1 MDEPML
7 DGSMMAGSLMD
18 ESMLDVSQTSQDE
31 TVQVMDAMHNLN
43 GRQTPESVGSPICC
57 PGNGFNI
64 DLSGDY
70 TLAVEDISSTS
81 VITSQYQRRSS
92 VKSNSPRKYNA
103 IRSDDGLFHCQWEG
117 CKHKPEKLKCNYE
130 HIDSHVKPYE
140 CKSAGCEDARFSSNA
155 CLLRHE
161 REAHGCYGHGQKP
174 FFCSYEG
181 YTGERPYQCVLCGD
195 TFSRSDILKRHFNKC
210 SIRRGN
216 PTGASHLSHPIPV
229 QDGMNGMPSDQRQLS
244 RSSSMGR
251 VDSPANGDRR
261 GSQSNR
267 GVVNSTN
274 GQNMHGYDDPV
285 LSYYS

>member
-1 MDEPML
+1 MDGSMMDEPML

-64 DLSGDY
+64 GLSGDY

-130 HIDSHVKPYE
+130 
-140 CKSAGCEDARFSSNA
+140 
-155 CLLRHE
+155 
-161 REAHGCYGHGQKP
+161 
-174 FFCSYEG
+174 
-181 YTGERPYQCVLCGD
+181 
-195 TFSRSDILKRHFNKC
+195 
-210 SIRRGN
+210 
-216 PTGASHLSHPIPV
+216 
-229 QDGMNGMPSDQRQLS
+229 
-244 RSSSMGR
+244 
-251 VDSPANGDRR
+251 
-261 GSQSNR
+261 
-267 GVVNSTN
+267 
-274 GQNMHGYDDPV
+274 
-285 LSYYS
+285 